1 MIRKLLLGLMLA
13 FVPVAMAAA
22 QDLAKPTGPVI
33 LEIRG
38 NISRTND
45 AGAAKFDLAMLQALG
60 AETIATATPW
70 TEGHTKFEG
79 IAGAKLLAAV
89 GAKGTK
95 VVAAAINDYKA
106 EVPIEDL
113 TEKGAFLAFSADGK
127 RLTVRDKGP
136 LWLLYPFDAKPDL
149 KTEVYFGRSVWQIKS
164 LEIK

>member
-1 MIRKLLLGLMLA
+1 MIRKLLLGLVLA
-13 FVPVAMAAA
+13 FVPAALASA
-22 QDLAKPTGPVI
+22 QDLAKPTGTVI

-45 AGAAKFDLAMLQALG
+45 TGVARFDLGMLQAIG
-60 AETIATATPW
+60 AETIVTATPW

-79 IAGAKLLAAV
+79 VTGAKLLAAV

-95 VVAAAINDYKA
+95 VIAAAINDYKA

-113 TEKGAFLAFSADGK
+113 TERGAFLAFSADGK

-149 KTEVYFGRSVWQIKS
+149 KTEVYFGRAVWQIKS

>member
-1 MIRKLLLGLMLA
+1 MRKLLLGLLVA
-13 FVPVAMAAA
+13 FMPATMAAA

-38 NISRTND
+38 NITRTND
-45 AGAAKFDLAMLQALG
+45 AGVARFDLPMLQAMG
-60 AETIATATPW
+60 AEVVTTATPW
-70 TEGHTKFEG
+70 TEGHTKFDG
-79 IAGAKLLAAV
+79 ISGARLLDAV

-106 EVPIEDL
+106 EIPIEDL
-113 TEKGAFLAFSADGK
+113 RDKGAFLAFAADGK

>member
-45 AGAAKFDLAMLQALG
+45 AGVAKFDLAMLQALG

>member
-1 MIRKLLLGLMLA
+1 MLA
-13 FVPVAMAAA
+13 FAPAAIASA
-22 QDLAKPTGPVI
+22 QDLAKPTGTVI

-38 NISRTND
+38 NISRTNE
-45 AGAAKFDLAMLQALG
+45 AGVARFDLAMLQALG
-60 AETIATATPW
+60 AETITTATPW

-79 IAGAKLLAAV
+79 ITGARLLNAV
-89 GAKGTK
+89 GGKGTK

-106 EVPIEDL
+106 EVPIEDF
-113 TEKGAFLAFSADGK
+113 TEKGAFLAFSAEGK

>member
-1 MIRKLLLGLMLA
+1 MRKLLLGLL
-13 FVPVAMAAA
+13 VAVMPATMATA

-38 NISRTND
+38 TIARTND
-45 AGAAKFDLAMLQALG
+45 AGVARFDLAMLQALG
-60 AETIATATPW
+60 AEVVTTATPW
-70 TEGHTKFEG
+70 TEGHTKFDG
-79 IAGAKLLAAV
+79 IAGAKLLEAV

-106 EVPIEDL
+106 EIPIEDL
-113 TEKGAFLAFSADGK
+113 RDKGAFLAFAADGK

>member
-33 LEIRG
+33 LAIRG

>member
-1 MIRKLLLGLMLA
+1 MRKLLLGLLVA
-13 FVPVAMAAA
+13 FMPATMAAA

-38 NISRTND
+38 NIGRTND
-45 AGAAKFDLAMLQALG
+45 AGVARFDLAMLQALG
-60 AETIATATPW
+60 AEVVTTATPW
-70 TEGHTKFEG
+70 TEGHTKFDG
-79 IAGAKLLAAV
+79 VSGARLLDAV

-106 EVPIEDL
+106 EIPIEDL
-113 TEKGAFLAFSADGK
+113 RDKGAFLAFAADGK